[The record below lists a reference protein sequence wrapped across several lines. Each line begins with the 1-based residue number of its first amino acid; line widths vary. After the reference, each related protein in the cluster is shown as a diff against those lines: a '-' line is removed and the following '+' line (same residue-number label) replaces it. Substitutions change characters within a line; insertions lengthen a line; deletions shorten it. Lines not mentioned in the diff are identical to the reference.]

1 MGRSIDSFPQ
11 TVSFEVAGEGIMT
24 KKVMPFRDSR
34 LVKVYGVQRNTI
46 TINPC
51 PFSPIPQSGYSMLNL
66 DTRCSILDTRCSILD
81 TRYSILDAR
90 CWMLFVLFL
99 GMVLLG
105 NRGIYLLLQLIL
117 VIPS

>member
-1 MGRSIDSFPQ
+1 MGRSVDSFPQ

-51 PFSPIPQSGYSMLNL
+51 PLPPPFLN
-66 DTRCSILDTRCSILD
+66 LD

>member
-1 MGRSIDSFPQ
+1 MGRSVDSFPQ

-51 PFSPIPQSGYSMLNL
+51 PLPPPFLIPNSS
-66 DTRCSILDTRCSILD
+66 
-81 TRYSILDAR
+81 
-90 CWMLFVLFL
+90 FL
-99 GMVLLG
+99 IRAYGRFPL
-105 NRGIYLLLQLIL
+105 
-117 VIPS
+117 PP

>member
-51 PFSPIPQSGYSMLNL
+51 PLSPIPQSGYSML
-66 DTRCSILDTRCSILD
+66 DSG
-81 TRYSILDAR
+81 YSILDSGCCLSFSWVWCFWAIEGYT
-90 CWMLFVLFL
+90 CSY
-99 GMVLLG
+99 
-105 NRGIYLLLQLIL
+105 N
-117 VIPS
+117 